1 MFKTTNIGPDK
12 LQDDT
17 LFVEDLQ
24 LDSLTLMEIAVN
36 VDQAFQVDLPE
47 DDMQHITSVQSAAE
61 LVAAFL
67 KQKATV

>member
-12 LQDDT
+12 LQDHT
-17 LFVEDLQ
+17 HFVDDLQ

-47 DDMQHITSVQSAAE
+47 DEMQHITSVQSAAE
-61 LVAAFL
+61 LVASIL
-67 KQKATV
+67 VKKATV